1 MELKVIHS
9 TANCADSS
17 CPTIYINEA
26 GNYVIQGFKI
36 KATDK
41 SKVNV
46 PKGEDMIEVPA
57 EFLQQFIEKMK

>member
-9 TANCADSS
+9 TSSCANSS

-26 GNYVIQGFKI
+26 GNYVIQGFKL
-36 KATDK
+36 KPVDK
-41 SKVNV
+41 SKVDV

-57 EFLQQFIEKMK
+57 EFLQEFIKKMK